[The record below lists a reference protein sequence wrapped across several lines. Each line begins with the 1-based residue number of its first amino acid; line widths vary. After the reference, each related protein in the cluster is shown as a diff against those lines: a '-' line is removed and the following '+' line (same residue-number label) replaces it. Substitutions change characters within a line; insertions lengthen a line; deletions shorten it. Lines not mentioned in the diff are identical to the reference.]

1 MIQNLNMSKNSK
13 RIVIVD
19 DAPFIREILRN
30 IAITQAWDIVGEAEN
45 GQEAIQVAAKFRPQ
59 LILMDL
65 VMPEINGLEAAKKI
79 LTLLPQTK
87 IIACSTIDQENIL
100 LRAIE
105 NGCCSYLTKPFKKEE
120 VIKAVDQA
128 FALIREVS

>member
-1 MIQNLNMSKNSK
+1 MSKNSK

>member
-1 MIQNLNMSKNSK
+1 MSKSTK
-13 RIVIVD
+13 RIAIVD

-30 IAITQAWDIVGEAEN
+30 IAITQGWEVVGEAEN
-45 GQEAIQVAAKFRPQ
+45 GQDAVQLALKMHPQ

-65 VMPEINGLEAAKKI
+65 VMPEVNGLEAAKKI
-79 LTLLPQTK
+79 LAVLPQTK
-87 IIACSTIDQENIL
+87 IIACSTVDQENIL

-105 NGCCSYLTKPFKKEE
+105 NGCCSYVTKPFKKEE
-120 VIKAVDQA
+120 VIKAVNQA